1 MTPPAIACALAIV
14 ALSLLGLGCSSSQ
27 SASAGGM
34 GDPDAPPPNVR
45 AWMDRL
51 TVSHEYDPK
60 TGFIVAKETVA
71 LPAIIAEGPSMKAA
85 VERAGSER
93 VVIAFA
99 TADRCAPCQQY
110 KKDALNNAEVITRL
124 SDPRFVPTHVEV
136 DRSPEL
142 ADEFLGSR
150 GIPMTYALRE
160 GKVIAVLRGQRSA
173 SELLAWLDALP
184 K

>member
-1 MTPPAIACALAIV
+1 MTPPAAFVGALAW
-14 ALSLLGLGCSSSQ
+14 SLLMIFCPGCSSSRT
-27 SASAGGM
+27 SAGGS
-34 GDPDAPPPNVR
+34 GDSSEPPPQVR

-51 TVSHEYDPK
+51 TVSHAYDPK
-60 TGFIVAKETVA
+60 TGFIVAKETVT
-71 LPAIIAEGPSMKAA
+71 LPAIIAEGPSLKAA

-173 SELLAWLDALP
+173 SELLAWLDTLP
-184 K
+184 R